1 MKAEIIITLKKSVRD
16 PQGEAI
22 AASLGRMGLDD
33 IKQVRQGKH
42 IEIEF
47 GNKTTSEIETEI
59 KLMCEKLLAN
69 PVIENYQVKM
79 GK

>member
-22 AASLGRMGLDD
+22 AASLTRLGITD
-33 IKQVRQGKH
+33 IQQVRQGKH

-47 GNKTTSEIETEI
+47 NNKTFNEIEGEV
-59 KLMCEKLLAN
+59 KLMCEKLLTN
-69 PVIENYQVKM
+69 PVIENYRVKM
-79 GK
+79 SE